1 MDENYV
7 SISMDELYDLIRSQV
22 KLNMVR
28 ELLFNNVRLNYN
40 DKLLTVD
47 SDEAFTQMLEV
58 LSPVDAEDK
67 IDELKAKKEAEQ

>member
-7 SISMDELYDLIRSQV
+7 SISIDELYDLIRSQV

-28 ELLFNNVRLNYN
+28 ELLFNNVKLNYN

-47 SDEAFTQMLEV
+47 SDEAFTQTLEV

-67 IDELKAKKEAEQ
+67 IDELKAKKEAE